1 MKHVLLVCGLVWGL
15 VRPAGA
21 AFGQVAPADTV
32 RGQAR
37 LTQQLSASLCTRLVA
52 ESQRATLLALTPTQG
67 QVLLMR
73 LLLGAVSD
81 NATAMTAL
89 LERAGPARSRA
100 VKRALT
106 NDAVLRLAEQCPLAS
121 TLLAHLTQQ
130 QASVAVADDERPT
143 LLPVARLACRCLDTA
158 AVRQPF
164 AQRSPAARAEM
175 ASEAM
180 RYAAQRNQEALLA
193 QYGQAL
199 ASDNTLSQQVG
210 EKVALLMVEICP
222 AYLLQLNRDS
232 RAPASAGP
240 APRPAARP

>member
-1 MKHVLLVCGLVWGL
+1 MKYVLLVCALLWELG
-15 VRPAGA
+15 RPAGA
-21 AFGQVAPADTV
+21 APSPAAPADTV

-37 LTQQLSASLCTRLVA
+37 LTQQLSNSLCTRLVS
-52 ESQRATLLALTPTQG
+52 ESQRTTLLALTPTQG
-67 QVLLMR
+67 QVLLTR
-73 LLLGAVSD
+73 LLLGAVAD

-89 LERAGPARSRA
+89 LERAGPARSRPL
-100 VKRALT
+100 KRALT
-106 NDAVLRLAEQCPLAS
+106 ADALLRLAEQCPLAS
-121 TLLAHLTQQ
+121 TLLAHLNQQ

-164 AQRSPAARAEM
+164 AQRSPAARAEV
-175 ASEAM
+175 AGEAI

-199 ASDNTLSQQVG
+199 GSDNTLSQQVG
-210 EKVALLMVEICP
+210 EKVGLLMLEICP

-232 RAPASAGP
+232 RSPAGP
-240 APRPAARP
+240 ATRPAHRP